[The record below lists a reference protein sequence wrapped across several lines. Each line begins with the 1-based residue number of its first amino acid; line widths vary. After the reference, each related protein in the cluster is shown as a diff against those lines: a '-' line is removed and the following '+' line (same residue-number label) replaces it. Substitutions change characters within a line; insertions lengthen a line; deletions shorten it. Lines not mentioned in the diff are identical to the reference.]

1 VYRLDVTKRAQ
12 RELDKLGDDVFE
24 RVAAAIRNLRE
35 DPRQRG
41 SRKLKGPIY
50 RIRVGGWRII
60 YAVFD
65 KDRLIIVG
73 KVSRRSERT
82 YDKIDE
88 LF

>member
-1 VYRLDVTKRAQ
+1 MYRLEVTKRAQ
-12 RELDKLGDDVFE
+12 RELDRLDDEDFE
-24 RVAAAIRNLRE
+24 RVAASIRNLRE
-35 DPRQRG
+35 NPRPRG

-50 RIRVGGWRII
+50 RIRDGNWRII

-65 KDRLIIVG
+65 KDQLIIVG

-82 YDKIDE
+82 YGRIDE